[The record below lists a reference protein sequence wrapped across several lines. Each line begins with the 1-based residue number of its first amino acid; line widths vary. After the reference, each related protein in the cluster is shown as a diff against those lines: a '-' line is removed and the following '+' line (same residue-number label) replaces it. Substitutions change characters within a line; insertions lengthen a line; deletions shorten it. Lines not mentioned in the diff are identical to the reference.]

1 VSEMGNLTLMSDY
14 NRWMNEHL
22 YALAAPLGE
31 VALREDRGAFF
42 SSLFGT
48 FSHILVAD
56 IIWLKR
62 FARHPG
68 CGAGLASL
76 DTVAWPEAL
85 DAQPC
90 ADFAAL
96 RERRGELDALIAGW
110 VPGLT
115 PADLDQTLAYTNMQ
129 GEPGHRRFGSLLL
142 HFFNHQTHHRGQIT
156 TLLSQAG
163 VAVGVTDLLVR
174 IPDQD

>member
-1 VSEMGNLTLMSDY
+1 MSETGNLTLMADY
-14 NRWMNEHL
+14 NRWMNEQL

-31 VALREDRGAFF
+31 AALREDNGAFF

-68 CGAGLASL
+68 CGAGLAML
-76 DTVAWPEAL
+76 ADVPWPQAL
-85 DAQPC
+85 DETPC
-90 ADFAAL
+90 TNFVAL
-96 RERRGELDALIAGW
+96 RGQREWLDALIADW
-110 VPGLT
+110 VATLT
-115 PADLDQTLAYTNMQ
+115 TADMDLALDYKNMK
-129 GEPGHRRFGSLLL
+129 GVAGHRRFGSLML

-163 VAVGVTDLLVR
+163 VEVGVTDLLVR
-174 IPDQD
+174 IPDQE

>member
-1 VSEMGNLTLMSDY
+1 MLPSGLL
-14 NRWMNEHL
+14 WM
-22 YALAAPLGE
+22 P
-31 VALREDRGAFF
+31 RR
-42 SSLFGT
+42 
-48 FSHILVAD
+48 
-56 IIWLKR
+56 
-62 FARHPG
+62 RHPG

-76 DTVAWPEAL
+76 DRVAWPEAL
-85 DAQPC
+85 EAQPC

-96 RERRGELDALIAGW
+96 RERRAELDALIAGW

-115 PADLDQTLAYTNMQ
+115 PPDLDQALAYTNMK

>member
-1 VSEMGNLTLMSDY
+1 VSETGNLALMADY
-14 NRWMNEHL
+14 NRWMNEQL

-31 VALREDRGAFF
+31 AALREDRGAFF
-42 SSLFGT
+42 GSLFGT

-62 FARHPG
+62 FAGLPG
-68 CGAGLASL
+68 CGAWLARL
-76 DTVAWPEAL
+76 VDLPWPKAL
-85 DAQPC
+85 DEMPC

-96 RERRGELDALIAGW
+96 RKQRDWLDALIVDW
-110 VPGLT
+110 VATLT
-115 PADLDQTLAYTNMQ
+115 ATDLDTVLDYKNMK
-129 GEPGHRRFGSLLL
+129 GVPGHRRFGSLLL

-163 VAVGVTDLLVR
+163 VEVGVTDLLVR
-174 IPDQD
+174 IPDQE